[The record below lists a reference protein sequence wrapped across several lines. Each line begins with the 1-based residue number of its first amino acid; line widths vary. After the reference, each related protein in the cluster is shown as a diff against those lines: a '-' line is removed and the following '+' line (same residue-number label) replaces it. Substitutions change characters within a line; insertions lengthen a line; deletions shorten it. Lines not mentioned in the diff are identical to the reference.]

1 MKRLFSFALL
11 TGLLCALTTA
21 NSRVLSQSTSAGLP
35 MVKPEEVGMSSER
48 LARIHTAMQRYV
60 DKGLVPGVVSLVAR
74 KGKVV
79 YLDAVGQRDVENKA
93 PMTTDTIFRIA
104 SMTKPIA
111 SVALMM
117 LYEEGHFLLNDP
129 IAKFLPEFANMKVA
143 QIAPN
148 DERVGAPYK
157 LVPAARPITF
167 KHVLTHTAGFA
178 NSYRGITQTEFAK
191 TFQQGRKPTDTI
203 GDAVKRLATLPLNF
217 HPGDAWEYG
226 NATDVVGRLVEV
238 ISGKTLDEFL
248 QQRIFTPLKM
258 KDTHFYLPQS
268 KLNRFAA
275 VYQPDEKNGNKI
287 KLLEAPTAESRYV
300 KEPHVYFSGAGGL
313 ASTAAEYVR
322 FHQMMLNGGELDG
335 ARILGRKTVELMTV
349 NHIGNLP
356 VWLTGPGYGFGL
368 GYRVLTDLGQAGVA
382 SSVGEY
388 GWGGAFCTYF
398 WVDPKEEMIGIMMT
412 QVIPYTHINI
422 RQDFQVLANQAI
434 VDGPKVG
441 PAHPEIQTTGSNTA
455 SLNNLEGIYNA
466 KIIDGQSELPFTL
479 AIRNDRGLLKT
490 ESAGGGDFNVVD
502 IKLDGENITLFAKY
516 QSQMIRL
523 YGKCLTDGMAGKWEL
538 DGSAGTWL
546 ATKKK

>member
-1 MKRLFSFALL
+1 MKRIFVYSLIVTMIFSLAV
-11 TGLLCALTTA
+11 GNAPA
-21 NSRVLSQSTSAGLP
+21 LSQGKAASLP
-35 MVKPEEVGMSSER
+35 TAKPEDVGMSSER
-48 LARIHTAMQRYV
+48 LARIRTAMQRYV
-60 DKGLVPGVVSLVAR
+60 DQGLVPGVVTMVAR
-74 KGKVV
+74 HGKVV
-79 YLDAVGQRDVENKA
+79 HFDAIGYRDAENKA

-129 IAKFLPEFANMKVA
+129 IAKFLPEFKEMKVA
-143 QIAPN
+143 QVASN
-148 DERVGAPYK
+148 EERTGTPYK

-178 NSYRGITQTEFAK
+178 NSYRGITLPEFTKA
-191 TFQQGRKPTDTI
+191 FQQGRKPNETI

-238 ISGKTLDEFL
+238 ISGMTLDEYL
-248 QQRIFTPLKM
+248 QKRIFAPLKM
-258 KDTHFYLPQS
+258 TDTYFYLPQS
-268 KLNRFAA
+268 KLDRFAA
-275 VYQPDEKNGNKI
+275 VYQPNEKNGNKI

-313 ASTAAEYVR
+313 VSTANDYLR

-335 ARILGRKTVELMTV
+335 ARILGRKTVELMTT

-356 VWLTGPGYGFGL
+356 VWLAGPGYGFGL
-368 GYRVLTDLGQAGVA
+368 GYRVMKDVGQAGIP

-398 WVDPKEEMIGIMMT
+398 WVDPQEEMIGIMMT

-422 RQDFQVLANQAI
+422 RQEFQVLANQAI
-434 VDGPKVG
+434 VDSAKPKAAA
-441 PAHPEIQTTGSNTA
+441 AH
-455 SLNNLEGIYNA
+455 
-466 KIIDGQSELPFTL
+466 
-479 AIRNDRGLLKT
+479 
-490 ESAGGGDFNVVD
+490 
-502 IKLDGENITLFAKY
+502 IT
-516 QSQMIRL
+516 SR
-523 YGKCLTDGMAGKWEL
+523 
-538 DGSAGTWL
+538 
-546 ATKKK
+546 